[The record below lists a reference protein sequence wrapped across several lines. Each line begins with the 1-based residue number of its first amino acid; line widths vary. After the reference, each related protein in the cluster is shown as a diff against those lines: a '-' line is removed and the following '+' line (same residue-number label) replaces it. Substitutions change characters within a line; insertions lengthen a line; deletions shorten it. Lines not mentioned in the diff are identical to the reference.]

1 MSLFNH
7 IQNIYFIGVGGIG
20 MSALA
25 RYFVQQNK
33 QVGGYDRTPSKLTKK
48 LEEEG
53 VQITFTDS
61 AQEIPSS
68 FTNKKNTLVVYTPA
82 VSAENRLFQ
91 YFKDRGFGVKKRAE
105 VLGMITKD
113 FPTLAVAGTH
123 GKTTTT
129 AILAHI
135 LKQSGVK
142 LTAFLG
148 GISENYHT
156 NFINDGHEAVVVE
169 ADEFDRSF
177 LQLHPTIA
185 AITSMDADHLD
196 IYGEAEELKRTFL
209 SFAEKV
215 PDKSNF
221 FYKKGLGLEGN
232 SIAIEEKA
240 DYQVENVKVENGSYI
255 FDFVS
260 PKEIIKQIEFSL
272 PGKHN
277 LMNAAIA
284 LSIGV
289 KFGVEGE
296 KLGKAL
302 ASFKGVE
309 RRFTYHLKTEEKVLI
324 EDYAHHPEEI
334 LAVHQAVREMHASK
348 KVLAVFQPHLF
359 SRTKDFA
366 DEFAKSLSK
375 FDEVILM
382 EIYPAREKPI
392 EGINSE
398 FLLKKISNHKKQLVS
413 RENLSE
419 KITASS
425 AEVIVMMGAGDIGNE
440 VETIKV
446 ALNRES

>member
-33 QVGGYDRTPSKLTKK
+33 QVGGYDRTPSKITKK

-53 VQITFTDS
+53 VQITFTDRVE
-61 AQEIPSS
+61 EIPSS
-68 FTNKKNTLVVYTPA
+68 FTQKENTLVVYTPA
-82 VSAENRLFQ
+82 VSAENQLFQ
-91 YFKDRGFGVKKRAE
+91 YFRDRGFGVKKRAE

-177 LQLHPTIA
+177 LHLHPTIA

-196 IYGEAEELKRTFL
+196 IYGQAEELKRTFL

-215 PDKSNF
+215 TDKSNF
-221 FYKKGLGLEGN
+221 FFKKGLELEGN

-240 DYQVENVKVENGSYI
+240 DYQIENVKVENGSYI

-277 LMNAAIA
+277 LMNAATA

-334 LAVHQAVREMHASK
+334 LAVHQAVREMHAGK

-366 DEFAKSLSK
+366 DEFANSLSK
-375 FDEVILM
+375 FDEVMLM

-392 EGINSE
+392 AGVNSE
-398 FLLKKISNHKKQLVS
+398 LLFNKITNDKKQLVN
-413 RENLSE
+413 REDLLE

-425 AEVIVMMGAGDIGNE
+425 AEVVVMMGAGDIGNE

>member
-1 MSLFNH
+1 MSLFKN

-33 QVGGYDRTPSKLTKK
+33 QVGGYDRTSSKLTKK

-53 VQITFTDS
+53 VQIIFSDSVEKLSPSFTDK
-61 AQEIPSS
+61 E
-68 FTNKKNTLVVYTPA
+68 NTLVVYTPA
-82 VSAENRLFQ
+82 VSAENQLFQ
-91 YFKDRGFGVKKRAE
+91 YFKDSGFEVKKRAE
-105 VLGMITKD
+105 ILGMITKD

-156 NFINDGHEAVVVE
+156 NFISDGHEAVVVE

-177 LQLHPTIA
+177 LHLHPSIA

-196 IYGEAEELKRTFL
+196 IYGEAEELRKTFL
-209 SFAEKV
+209 SFAEKIS
-215 PDKSNF
+215 DKSNF
-221 FYKKGLGLEGN
+221 FFKKGLALEGN
-232 SIAIEEKA
+232 SIAIEEQA

-260 PKEIIKQIEFSL
+260 PKEMVRQIEFSL

-277 LMNAAIA
+277 LMNAAMA
-284 LSIGV
+284 LAMGI
-289 KFGVEGE
+289 KFGVKGE

-334 LAVHQAVREMHASK
+334 LAVHQAVREMHAGK

-366 DEFAKSLSK
+366 DEFGESLSK

-382 EIYPAREKPI
+382 EIYPAREKPM
-392 EGINSE
+392 EGVNSE
-398 FLLKKISNHKKQLVS
+398 MLLSKISNDKKQLVA

>member
-33 QVGGYDRTPSKLTKK
+33 QVGGYDRTPSKITKK

-53 VQITFTDS
+53 VQITFTDRVE
-61 AQEIPSS
+61 EIPSS
-68 FTNKKNTLVVYTPA
+68 FTQKENTLVVYTPA
-82 VSAENRLFQ
+82 VSAENQLFQ
-91 YFKDRGFGVKKRAE
+91 YFRDRGFGVKKRAE

-156 NFINDGHEAVVVE
+156 NYISDGHEAVVVE

-177 LQLHPTIA
+177 LHLHPTIA

-215 PDKSNF
+215 TDKSNF
-221 FYKKGLGLEGN
+221 FFKKGLELEGN

-240 DYQVENVKVENGSYI
+240 DYQIENVKVENGSYI

-277 LMNAAIA
+277 LMNAATA

-334 LAVHQAVREMHASK
+334 LAVHQAVREMHAGK

-366 DEFAKSLSK
+366 DEFADSLSK
-375 FDEVILM
+375 FDEVMLM

-392 EGINSE
+392 AGVNSE
-398 FLLKKISNHKKQLVS
+398 LLLNKITNDKKQLVN
-413 RENLSE
+413 REDLRE
-419 KITASS
+419 KITASL
-425 AEVIVMMGAGDIGNE
+425 AEVVVMMGAGDIGNE

>member
-33 QVGGYDRTPSKLTKK
+33 QVGGYDRTPSKITKK

-53 VQITFTDS
+53 VQITFTDRVE
-61 AQEIPSS
+61 EIPSS
-68 FTNKKNTLVVYTPA
+68 FTQKENTLVVYTPA
-82 VSAENRLFQ
+82 VSAENQLFQ
-91 YFKDRGFGVKKRAE
+91 YFRDRGFGVKKRAE

-177 LQLHPTIA
+177 LHLHPTIA

-196 IYGEAEELKRTFL
+196 IYGQAEELKRTFL

-215 PDKSNF
+215 TDKSNF
-221 FYKKGLGLEGN
+221 FFKKGLELEGN

-240 DYQVENVKVENGSYI
+240 DYQIENVKVENGSYI

-277 LMNAAIA
+277 LMNAATA

-334 LAVHQAVREMHASK
+334 LAVHQAVREMHAGK

-359 SRTKDFA
+359 SRTKDFV
-366 DEFAKSLSK
+366 DEFADSLSK

-392 EGINSE
+392 AGVNSE
-398 FLLKKISNHKKQLVS
+398 LLFNKITNDKKQLVN
-413 RENLSE
+413 REDLLE

-425 AEVIVMMGAGDIGNE
+425 AEVVVMMGAGDIGNE